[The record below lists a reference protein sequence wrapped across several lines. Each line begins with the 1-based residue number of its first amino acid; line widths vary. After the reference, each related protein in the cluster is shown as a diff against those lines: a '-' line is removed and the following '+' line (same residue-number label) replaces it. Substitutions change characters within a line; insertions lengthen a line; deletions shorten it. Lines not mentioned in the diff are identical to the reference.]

1 MADVLPTELCRLED
15 IPDGEAKGFEIDRPE
30 EIVDII
36 VVRRGG
42 HVYGYRNNCPH
53 IGTPLNWVEDDY
65 MTLDK
70 QHILCA
76 AHGAEFRIED
86 GYCLRGPCIGD
97 KLEKIEVTL
106 EDGAVVLKKL

>member
-1 MADVLPTELCRLED
+1 MTSNLDIALCHLDD

-30 EIVDII
+30 EIIDII

-42 HVYGYRNNCPH
+42 YIFGYRNSCPH

-86 GYCLRGPCIGD
+86 GYCLRGR
-97 KLEKIEVTL
+97 KS
-106 EDGAVVLKKL
+106 VV